1 MTISICTNCHLA
13 AQGFDAHDLG
23 YTPPVQPLRLI
34 EHPLLLVPN
43 VDMESEVSAWGDGH
57 FSPHPC
63 QGCGYTLGGQRL
75 KYLMLE
81 ITVKEAAMD

>member
-1 MTISICTNCHLA
+1 MTIDLCIDCHLA
-13 AQGFDAHDLG
+13 AQGYDSHELG
-23 YTPPVQPLRLI
+23 YRPLTEPLRLI
-34 EHPLLLVPN
+34 ESPLLLVPN

-63 QGCGYTLGGQRL
+63 QGCGSTLGGQRL
-75 KYLMLE
+75 EYLMLE